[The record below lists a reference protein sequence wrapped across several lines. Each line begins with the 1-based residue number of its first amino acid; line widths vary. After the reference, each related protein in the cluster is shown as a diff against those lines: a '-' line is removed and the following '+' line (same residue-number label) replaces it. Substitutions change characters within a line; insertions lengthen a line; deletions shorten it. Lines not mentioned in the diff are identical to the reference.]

1 MSAVSEKGNEIIVC
15 VCVCVCVYICILIFM
30 QKSDKMSRMK
40 QCAVLE

>member
-1 MSAVSEKGNEIIVC
+1 MSAVSEKGNEII
-15 VCVCVCVYICILIFM
+15 VCVCVYICILIFM